1 MTRSLIAVGLVGC
14 LVLAVAWAQES
25 DQGPRRGDRGAG
37 ARPSAAAEN
46 ARPTESGDAPRRVRP
61 DAGPAMPRPVLDYAL
76 VPPAGMPPMMGG
88 GFDSSN
94 RLPVLPAGEGDRRNV
109 RAVVRLRSAPAEQLV
124 KTVSVL
130 LRSEGAGGRNA
141 AARSVVIVPDPIGNS
156 LILSGAPDVVEE
168 VRHLVDELDHPAVM
182 VRLEVVIAEVPV
194 EKAKA
199 PAEAKAEG
207 KAEAKDDGKETKR
220 PADALAQLAQVPGEM
235 EVVVRAQLTSLDGQQ
250 ASLRVGQRQ
259 GRVTGT
265 NLGRGGGMSNSI
277 MMEDVGTSINLI
289 PRVGEDGVVRMELM
303 VEDSRLGPLDEG
315 VVMGTSQDNQPIRAP
330 NTQTSSTKT
339 TLAVPDG
346 KTVAAG
352 GMSREPKSGKE
363 WIVLVTPHVL
373 RMGQ

>member
-1 MTRSLIAVGLVGC
+1 MTRSLIAVGLIGC

-46 ARPTESGDAPRRVRP
+46 ARPTDSGDAPRRVRP
-61 DAGPAMPRPVLDYAL
+61 DAAPAMSQPGYPFAP

-109 RAVVRLRSAPAEQLV
+109 RAVVRLRSAPAEELV

-130 LRSEGAGGRNA
+130 LRSEGSGARNA

-156 LILSGAPDVVEE
+156 LILSGSPDVVEE

-199 PAEAKAEG
+199 PAKAEG

-235 EVVVRAQLTSLDGQQ
+235 EVLVRAQLTSLDGQQ

-277 MMEDVGTSINLI
+277 MMEDLGTSINLI
-289 PRVGEDGVVRMELM
+289 PRVGADGVVRMELM
-303 VEDSRLGPLDEG
+303 VEDSRLGPLEEG

-363 WIVLVTPHVL
+363 RIVLVTPHVL